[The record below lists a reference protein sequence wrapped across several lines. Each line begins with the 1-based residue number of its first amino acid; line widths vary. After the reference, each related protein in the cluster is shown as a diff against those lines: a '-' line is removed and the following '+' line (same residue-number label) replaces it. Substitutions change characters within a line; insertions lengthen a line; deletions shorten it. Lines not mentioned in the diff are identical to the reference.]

1 MTQSGDKAALVAVG
15 VSTRQSERGD
25 RGSPEPAGEGA
36 SSDRRG
42 GLCTP
47 DLTAT
52 CEMPLTSTFLSQLR
66 REERDGMR
74 ASPLALH
81 IQRVVD
87 TSCLI
92 FAKGMSKPPATARLL
107 GAREG

>member
-25 RGSPEPAGEGA
+25 RGTPEPVGEGA
-36 SSDRRG
+36 SSDRR

-81 IQRVVD
+81 VQRVVD
-87 TSCLI
+87 TLPVSFL
-92 FAKGMSKPPATARLL
+92 P
-107 GAREG
+107 RE